1 MAKVLVTDDAA
12 FMRMQIKEMVT
23 KLGHEVVGEASNGRE
38 VIKQFIYLKP
48 DLTIMDIVMPEMT
61 GIEALKEIK
70 KYRKDAKIIICSSM
84 GQKEK
89 VLEALKEGAID
100 FIVKPFNPERFNSAI
115 SKAL

>member
-1 MAKVLVTDDAA
+1 MAKILVTDDAS

-38 VIKQFIYLKP
+38 AIKQFIYLKP

-61 GIEALKEIK
+61 GIEAIKEIK
-70 KYRKDAKIIICSSM
+70 KYSRDAKIIICSSM
-84 GQKEK
+84 GQKDK

-115 SKAL
+115 TKAL